1 VKAGTDARQGILTF
15 GDPFN
20 GAKIRGWNG
29 PIKIFCRPTDAVCGG
44 EFKIGAGHMA
54 YISSTEP
61 TQGATWLKSLG
72 RR

>member
-1 VKAGTDARQGILTF
+1 MSGADGEQGILTF

-20 GAKIRGWNG
+20 GARVRGYSG

-54 YISSTEP
+54 YLSSNEP
-61 TQGATWLKSLG
+61 TQGATWLKGLG